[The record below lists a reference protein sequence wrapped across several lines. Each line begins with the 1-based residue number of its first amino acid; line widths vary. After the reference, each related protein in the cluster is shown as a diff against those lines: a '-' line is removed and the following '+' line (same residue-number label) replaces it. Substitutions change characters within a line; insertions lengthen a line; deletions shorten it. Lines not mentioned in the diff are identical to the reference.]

1 MRILYVE
8 DDPFATDL
16 TRRALL
22 HHAPRARLDAVTRRE
37 EALAWLTADPT
48 PDFDVVLTDLR
59 LPDGDGLSLLTEIR
73 DRSIPVAVVVLT
85 GAGNEETAVAS
96 LKAGADDYL
105 VKRGDY
111 LDHLPLKLENAIHGR
126 RAEAAKATRRLR
138 VLYAECSE
146 ADIDLTIRHFA
157 RYAPRIQLEIVR
169 SGPEAARRIGEA
181 LNDGGLPDV
190 LLLDYRLPGLDA
202 LEVMDEISA
211 SRIDMPVIV
220 VTGRGDEDAAVRALK
235 LGLVGYVVKS
245 PGYLHRLPT
254 EVENAYHQTKLAR
267 EELALR
273 EIEGKYRGV
282 AESASLMAERL
293 SVAQEQERARI
304 ANDLHDDL
312 SQRASALT
320 INLATLR
327 HRRRELPVAVLDE
340 IAVLEAKAAAL
351 ADGIRRVSHELHP
364 AILEHVGLPA
374 ALRVLVSE
382 LSNIDVRFDLPEGP
396 VVLPNNIELCIYR
409 IVQEALHNAV
419 RHSNTTAATVSLAFT
434 RGALHLTVTDSGT
447 GFDLAEARRRGGLGL
462 ISIEERARLVGG
474 MLRIQTRPGG
484 GTAIHVFIPIAET
497 HTATQAA
504 SDPIAD

>member
-22 HHAPRARLDAVTRRE
+22 RHAPRARLDAVARRE
-37 EALAWLTADPT
+37 DALAWLTAAPT

-73 DRSIPVAVVVLT
+73 DRSIPVAVVVIT
-85 GAGNEETAVAS
+85 GEGNEETAVAS

-111 LDHLPLKLENAIHGR
+111 LDRLPLKLESAIHER
-126 RAEAAKATRRLR
+126 RAETAKATRGLS
-138 VLYAECSE
+138 VLYAECNE
-146 ADIDLTIRHFA
+146 TDIDLTIRHFA
-157 RYAPRIQLEIVR
+157 RHAPRIRLEIVR

-181 LNDGGLPDV
+181 LNGAGLPDV

-202 LEVMDEISA
+202 LEVLDEIPT
-211 SRIDMPVIV
+211 SRIDMPVIL

-235 LGLVGYVVKS
+235 LGVVNYVVKS

-254 EVENAYHQTKLAR
+254 EVENAYHQAKLAR
-267 EELALR
+267 EEAALR
-273 EIEGKYRGV
+273 EIEGKYRGA
-282 AESASLMAERL
+282 AEVASLMAERL
-293 SVAQEQERARI
+293 TVAQEQERARI

-320 INLATLR
+320 MNLATLR
-327 HRRRELPVAVLDE
+327 LRRRELPAVVLDE

-364 AILEHVGLPA
+364 AILKHVGLSA
-374 ALRVLVSE
+374 ALHLLGSE
-382 LSNIDVRFDLPEGP
+382 LTNFDVRFDLPKEAI
-396 VVLPNNIELCIYR
+396 VLPGNVELCVYR
-409 IVQEALHNAV
+409 IIQEALHNAV
-419 RHSNTTAATVSLAFT
+419 RHSNAAAATVGLAFT
-434 RGALHLTVTDSGT
+434 RGALHLTITDSGA

-474 MLRIQTRPGG
+474 ILRIQTGPGA
-484 GTAIHVFIPIAET
+484 GTEIRVFIPIDET
-497 HTATQAA
+497 LTATRIA
-504 SDPIAD
+504 SEPITD